1 MSDDLKELLETLNNI
16 NEGSSKKP
24 GSVMNEPYG
33 TFRDLEQAQ
42 ANFKPKKRKGSL
54 LGKSVKKS
62 DDPFRGK
69 LVGSCEESKNLHK
82 SLNDIS
88 ELLELVNKLAQKNE
102 ITDYKTIEAVRQGIK
117 THFSKPGASIESG
130 TQAVLDIID
139 RRMRASGN
147 YNELGRFRE
156 SLRQA
161 IPFKMKKLSQSTIK
175 ESKIKKGSKVSFP
188 EHGIETPG
196 TVIGR
201 KKENSSKKSVV
212 GSGFPKYKINAG
224 HGVKLDVP
232 ADMIATINRNPKP
245 KKQYK
250 ASKTITLKDSLQA
263 ITEAY
268 PKAVAVK
275 AGRKYQ
281 ILTEAE
287 DMNTEIPPTVIGQ
300 GTSIQTAW
308 INAEERINAKIAKYS
323 ATIRKI
329 YPMAVARKEG
339 NSFWIK
345 ESPSGEA
352 ISFSKPTLTE
362 AWKNATDLETKKN

>member
-1 MSDDLKELLETLNNI
+1 MMSDDLKELIETLNKI

-33 TFRDLEQAQ
+33 TFHDLEQAQ

-54 LGKSVKKS
+54 LGKSVRKS

-69 LVGSCEESKNLHK
+69 LVGSCEESK
-82 SLNDIS
+82 
-88 ELLELVNKLAQKNE
+88 KL
-102 ITDYKTIEAVRQGIK
+102 
-117 THFSKPGASIESG
+117 
-130 TQAVLDIID
+130 
-139 RRMRASGN
+139 
-147 YNELGRFRE
+147 
-156 SLRQA
+156 
-161 IPFKMKKLSQSTIK
+161 K

-201 KKENSSKKSVV
+201 KKENSSKKSVI

-224 HGVKLDVP
+224 HGVKLDIP
-232 ADMIATINRNPKP
+232 ADKISAIAQTRKP
-245 KKQYK
+245 KKQHK
-250 ASKTITLKDSLQA
+250 ASKTIALKDSLQA
-263 ITEAY
+263 IAENY
-268 PKAVAVK
+268 PRAVAIK

-287 DMNTEIPPTVIGQ
+287 GMNTKIPPTVIGQ
-300 GTSIQTAW
+300 GINIQTAW

-323 ATIRKI
+323 ATIRKM
-329 YPMAVARKEG
+329 YPLAVARKEG

-362 AWKNATDLETKKN
+362 AWKNAVDLETKKN